1 MLSDDHV
8 LSPLYFHKK
17 SAEMQDFNRFSVFFL
32 QFVVMTNSDGKKRVE
47 TPDIPETCSSKTA
60 DDPTSLVAL
69 DLAPRLSSRDLHHI
83 LDGVGGS
90 RETAADTLV
99 GSNVPFLVSTFEIT
113 SSAAECLLRAFST
126 GQRAVANEERG
137 RRDVGIDL
145 IPLGSPRYPESLSV
159 IPDPPLLLRCLGTPS
174 SAALGLAIVGS
185 RRPSDYGVRLTPE
198 FVRAC
203 SDSGVSVVSGGA
215 RGIDGI
221 AHRAAVRDGVPTLAV
236 LANGL
241 RMLYPPEHGQ
251 LFQSIVDGGGALVSE
266 TSVFAPPRPW
276 LFPRRN
282 RIISGLSLGVLV
294 MEAAV
299 RSGALITARLA
310 VEEHGRDVLAV
321 PGRIGDRMSE
331 GCLRMLE
338 EGWAGVARSPKG
350 AVAELLRGRSV
361 ESNGHS

>member
-1 MLSDDHV
+1 
-8 LSPLYFHKK
+8 
-17 SAEMQDFNRFSVFFL
+17 
-32 QFVVMTNSDGKKRVE
+32 MTNSDVE
-47 TPDIPETCSSKTA
+47 NRGGAPEIPETSSSKVT
-60 DDPTSLVAL
+60 DDPTALLAL
-69 DLAPRLSSRDLHHI
+69 DLAPGVSSREIHHL

-90 RETAADTLV
+90 FQTAADTLV
-99 GSNVPFLVSTFEIT
+99 GSNVPLLVSTFEIT
-113 SSAAECLLRAFST
+113 PSSAERLLRAFST

-145 IPLGSPRYPESLSV
+145 ISLGSSRYPDSLSV
-159 IPDPPLLLRCLGTPS
+159 IPDPPLLLRSLGTPS

-241 RMLYPPEHGQ
+241 RMPYPPEHEQ

-294 MEAAV
+294 MEAAA

-331 GCLRMLE
+331 GCLRILA
-338 EGWAGVARSPKG
+338 EGWAGVARSPKC
-350 AVAELLRGRSV
+350 AVAELLRGRSIV
-361 ESNGHS
+361 STVHA

>member
-1 MLSDDHV
+1 
-8 LSPLYFHKK
+8 
-17 SAEMQDFNRFSVFFL
+17 MQHLNRFSVLFL
-32 QFVVMTNSDGKKRVE
+32 EFIVMTNSDVE
-47 TPDIPETCSSKTA
+47 NRGDTPESPEARATKTP

-69 DLAPRLSSRDLHHI
+69 DLAPRLSSREIHHL
-83 LDGVGGS
+83 LDGVGGE

-99 GSNVPFLVSTFEIT
+99 GSNVPFLLSTFEIT
-113 SSAAECLLRAFST
+113 PSAAERLVRAFST
-126 GQRAVANEERG
+126 GQQAVANEERG

-145 IPLGSPRYPESLSV
+145 IPLGSPRYPDSLSV

-185 RRPSDYGVRLTPE
+185 RRPSEYGVRLTPE

-221 AHRAAVRDGVPTLAV
+221 AHRAAVRDGVPTIAV

-241 RMLYPPEHGQ
+241 RMPYPPEHDQ

-294 MEAAV
+294 MEAAA

-331 GCLRMLE
+331 GCLRMLG

-350 AVAELLRGRSV
+350 AVAELLCGRTVQSTR
-361 ESNGHS
+361 HS